1 MLLQYQE
8 ALVYIE
14 QLGKKCV
21 RRCKNMYF
29 MKLKAIFAKEFDISV
44 YCVVFF
50 VLCTKD
56 MKDIREISR

>member
-29 MKLKAIFAKEFDISV
+29 MKLKAIFAKEFDVSV
-44 YCVVFF
+44 YSVVF
-50 VLCTKD
+50 VPCTKGYEI
-56 MKDIREISR
+56 DICNRF